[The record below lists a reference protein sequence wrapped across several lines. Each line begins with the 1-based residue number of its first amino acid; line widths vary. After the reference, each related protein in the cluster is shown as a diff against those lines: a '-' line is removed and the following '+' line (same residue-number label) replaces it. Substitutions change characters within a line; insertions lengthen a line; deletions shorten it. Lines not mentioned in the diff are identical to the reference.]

1 MTMQGPN
8 NNPRLRGVMGNAG
21 PTATTGTP
29 RTVAAVVPLE
39 QFAVHYYD
47 ENGTPRT
54 NVLIKVGEKYY
65 FAPNGIEWA
74 ASLKPAAEWVKKG
87 VLAVIGNKEPAAPAE
102 PLPKEDPVDVMGDNA
117 SGDNDGNSPQE

>member
-1 MTMQGPN
+1 MMQGPT
-8 NNPRLRGVMGNAG
+8 NPRMRGVMSNAG
-21 PTATTGTP
+21 PNATTGAP

-54 NVLIKVGEKYY
+54 NILIKVGDKFY
-65 FAPNGIEWA
+65 FAPQGLEWA

-87 VLAVIGNKEPAAPAE
+87 VLAVIGTKEQDAPAD
-102 PLPKEDPVDVMGDNA
+102 PLPKEDAVDVMGGA
-117 SGDNDGNSPQE
+117 DGGPSQE